1 MTEYGKGV
9 LYDLSS
15 RGALFASER
24 DLVIG
29 TQIHFVVP
37 AENAQTPG
45 VEVFATISR
54 KTFYPTRKRKF
65 EYGCQFEYRQTD
77 QRRTLNIEVKYRTS
91 WMSAFENGLL
101 WNISSGS
108 ALFSARRELDTD
120 ISVHLVLLSDNPQKP
135 PMQAIATIIRKEF
148 YPMRRRKFGYGCRFG
163 QTIKLD

>member
-24 DLVIG
+24 DLVID

-65 EYGCQFEYRQTD
+65 ET
-77 QRRTLNIEVKYRTS
+77 
-91 WMSAFENGLL
+91 AA
-101 WNISSGS
+101 SSSTGRPIN
-108 ALFSARRELDTD
+108 AARS
-120 ISVHLVLLSDNPQKP
+120 I
-135 PMQAIATIIRKEF
+135 
-148 YPMRRRKFGYGCRFG
+148 
-163 QTIKLD
+163 